1 MIIKQCRLCN
11 SSSLK
16 EVIDLGDHPPA
27 DTFIPQKYKDV
38 DLPKYPLSLT
48 KCSDCG
54 HVFTSFY
61 VSPEERYQR
70 YEYSYDSSNS
80 IVSENHFKDFAEDVI
95 NTKDFLTNSLFV
107 DIGSNVGT
115 LLTKFKDKGFKN
127 VLGIEPSENI
137 SKLANSNDIRTLNY
151 FFDKTIYNNLDFNNK
166 ADCILSANVF
176 NHTDD
181 LSEVFELVFDL
192 LSDEGILVFE
202 VPYLLDLIKQRAFD
216 TIYHEHVHYFSVK
229 ALKEILNS
237 YDFEIVK
244 LKNIDYMCGSLRVFC
259 QKKSSSIT
267 EASEVEIFIENE
279 DSFSLFDDETYLS
292 FMTDIK
298 NMKIKLN
305 SDIDS
310 ILEKG
315 GKIIGVGA
323 ATKGNTLLNFCN
335 LDNNKISYLTDTS
348 QLKVGK
354 YSPGSLIPIKHDD
367 EIDNS
372 VTHLLILP
380 WNLSDYL
387 VNKLSFMKKKFLI
400 PQMENLK

>member
-1 MIIKQCRLCN
+1 M
-11 SSSLK
+11 
-16 EVIDLGDHPPA
+16 
-27 DTFIPQKYKDV
+27 
-38 DLPKYPLSLT
+38 
-48 KCSDCG
+48 
-54 HVFTSFY
+54 
-61 VSPEERYQR
+61 
-70 YEYSYDSSNS
+70 
-80 IVSENHFKDFAEDVI
+80 I
-95 NTKDFLTNSLFV
+95 NTKDFSADSLFV

-115 LLTKFKDKGFKN
+115 LLNKFKDKGFKN

-137 SKLANSNDIRTLNY
+137 SKLANSNGIRTLNY
-151 FFDKTIYNNLDFNNK
+151 FFDKTIYNNLDFNIK

-259 QKKSSSIT
+259 QKKSSFVK
-267 EASEVEIFIENE
+267 EALEVEAFIENE
-279 DSFSLFDDETYLS
+279 KSFSLFDDETYLS
-292 FMTDIK
+292 FMADIK

-310 ILEKG
+310 IIEKG

-323 ATKGNTLLNFCN
+323 ATKGNTLLNFCD
-335 LDNNKISYLTDTS
+335 LDHNKISYLTDTS